1 MPVSDSRRDRGQNGS
16 VLSPSLTDVLRRRV
30 FALLIDV
37 GLVGLVSAFVARTQL
52 ESFTPTGFDGV
63 TGDPIFSAADFE
75 RMEVLRGEFNRLIP
89 WGGDTVNV
97 IGQTGFI
104 LLAFVTLLT
113 AALVFLLLPA
123 NAGWTPG
130 QKLLRLRTVDE
141 SGDDIGLPAHAIR
154 TLVGIVDGFPW
165 FLPGLLGWLIARND
179 IQHRRLGDRVAKTL
193 VVDAT
198 APITFVDA
206 ATLEAREQRQ
216 LRRKEARVA
225 ADVPASAD
233 LDSMVDL
240 GNRLSS
246 EVAAPDFGNPPPPG
260 GLPEPDFDAAG
271 VFDTP
276 GALDTSGALD
286 TTGGFA
292 PSPFDA
298 APPVADAVPMAD
310 AEAAVTVGDSTPPFA
325 IDLGIADAPT
335 TPFDAT
341 PPAEATPVAEVPR
354 ERAPRPQH
362 RTPPQHRSSV
372 SQPSAAPAIADQPTV
387 DYESPVASTA
397 PVWTPGSEPAP
408 TDFSTEPS
416 PAVAARQ
423 AAAPAPAPN
432 PEDVVW
438 NDQWQAWLYWDPQ
451 ASRWLRHEPQR
462 NVWIPIS

>member
-1 MPVSDSRRDRGQNGS
+1 MSDSRRDRGQNGL

-37 GLVGLVSAFVARTQL
+37 GLVGLVSAFVARTQI
-52 ESFTPTGFDGV
+52 ESFTPTGTDAIS
-63 TGDPIFSAADFE
+63 GDPIFSAADFD
-75 RMEVLRGEFNRLIP
+75 RMEVLRGQFNRLMP

-97 IGQTGFI
+97 IGQTGLI

-141 SGDDIGLPAHAIR
+141 SGDDIGLASHAIR
-154 TLVGIVDGFPW
+154 TVVGVVDGFPW

-179 IQHRRLGDRVAKTL
+179 VQHRRLGDRVAKTL
-193 VVDAT
+193 VIDAR

-206 ATLEAREQRQ
+206 ATLEARAQRQ
-216 LRRKEARVA
+216 QRRKQQQEAAAVA
-225 ADVPASAD
+225 ADAPSSAD

-240 GNRLSS
+240 GHRLSS
-246 EVAAPDFGNPPPPG
+246 DESGVDVADPYPPG

-271 VFDTP
+271 TFDP
-276 GALDTSGALD
+276 AVA
-286 TTGGFA
+286 FE

-298 APPVADAVPMAD
+298 VAPQAEPAVFEQPAATFEPPAATFEPSAATFEQP
-310 AEAAVTVGDSTPPFA
+310 AEPAITVGDSTPPFA
-325 IDLGIADAPT
+325 IDLGIADA
-335 TPFDAT
+335 D
-341 PPAEATPVAEVPR
+341 AEAPR
-354 ERAPRPQH
+354 ARAPRPQH
-362 RTPPQHRSSV
+362 RTPPQHRSAST
-372 SQPSAAPAIADQPTV
+372 PAAAPAITE
-387 DYESPVASTA
+387 YESPVASAA
-397 PVWTPGSEPAP
+397 PVWTPGVDPTP
-408 TDFSTEPS
+408 TDFSTEPT
-416 PAVAARQ
+416 PAVTAPATTN
-423 AAAPAPAPN
+423 APAPD